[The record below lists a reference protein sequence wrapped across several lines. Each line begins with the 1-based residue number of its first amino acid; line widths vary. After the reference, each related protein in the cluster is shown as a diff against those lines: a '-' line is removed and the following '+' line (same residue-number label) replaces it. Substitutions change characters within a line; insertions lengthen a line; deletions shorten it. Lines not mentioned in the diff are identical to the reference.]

1 MTFDDIS
8 TEPEQEFELCVDT
21 NGIHEYS
28 LKYIYLIMSK
38 HYIKCKV

>member
-21 NGIHEYS
+21 NGIHEYP
-28 LKYIYLIMSK
+28 LKYTIISK
-38 HYIKCKV
+38 YYIKCKM